1 MTYFNWFD
9 GSLTNK
15 IPVTPLCPQSLAAT
29 GTAYTVNR
37 PFYTR
42 YKVTFDHKLHGCQI
56 YCDTYTASAT
66 YEAGFYT
73 YSTAGDITKLSGGGG
88 TVNVT
93 AVGEWTITFTQDI
106 ALTKGTDVFFGLL
119 KVGGINTI
127 LSRASGPATNALN
140 FYGLTGVSVLPAT
153 ELAINRAAQTTIPY
167 VEFITG

>member
-9 GSLTNK
+9 GSLINK
-15 IPVTPLCPQSLAAT
+15 VPIAPLVPQVMAAT

-37 PFYTR
+37 PLYTR
-42 YKVTFDHKLHGCQI
+42 YKVTFDHKLNGCQI
-56 YCDTYTASAT
+56 YCDTFTASAT
-66 YEAGFYT
+66 YEAGWYT
-73 YSTAGDITKLSGGGG
+73 YSTAGDITKLTGGGG

-93 AVGEWTITFTQDI
+93 AVGEFTINFSQSI

-140 FYGLTGVSVLPAT
+140 FYGLAGVSVLPTT

-167 VEFITG
+167 VEFISA